1 MVQIWRHISRSDPKK
16 KMFWNKPE
24 ASERPWSDYR
34 PPRIVI
40 WIIIPNTQ
48 IDDLSVRAQ
57 MVDLD
62 IRGNIPDEKNA
73 EEYIQNPHS

>member
-16 KMFWNKPE
+16 NMFWNKPE

-48 IDDLSVRAQ
+48 IDDLDVRAQ
-57 MVDLD
+57 MIDLD
-62 IRGNIPDEKNA
+62 IRGNISDEKNA